1 MRCLCALIALIG
13 FVLSGARAQIPV
25 PGPDVGAM
33 PVPLLT
39 ADTGND
45 IVIPA
50 PSVIPAAAV
59 IPTPSLEP
67 VPVAV
72 PLNERR
78 IAGVIPDYQTVRE
91 SIPNVLPLTA
101 AQKWD
106 LGWREAADPFNIG
119 TAFMTAA
126 FSQADN
132 QTPKYG
138 EGWPA
143 YGRRVGAAIADNA
156 TQSIFSAGLVAWAL
170 HQDPRYF
177 RYGPQH
183 RIPSRVAYSVS
194 RLLICRQDSGKSAFN
209 ASGIF
214 GMLMGIAASNAY
226 YPAASR
232 TGNVMLG
239 RIGTSLTG
247 GVTGNLMSEFW
258 PDIQRLLPAMQ
269 RRFLGRKKDEI
280 Q

>member
-1 MRCLCALIALIG
+1 MFAVIG
-13 FVLSGARAQIPV
+13 FALTGAMAQVPA
-25 PGPDVGAM
+25 PGPE
-33 PVPLLT
+33 
-39 ADTGND
+39 ADNEAA
-45 IVIPA
+45 IPA
-50 PSVIPAAAV
+50 PGVEPAA
-59 IPTPSLEP
+59 
-67 VPVAV
+67 VAV
-72 PLNERR
+72 PLNYEQR

-91 SIPNVLPLTA
+91 AFTKVLPLTG
-101 AQKWD
+101 AQKWE
-106 LGWREAADPFNIG
+106 LGWRETVDPFNIA

-126 FSQADN
+126 LSQAAN

-143 YGRRVGAAIADNA
+143 YGMRVGAAIGDSAS
-156 TQSIFSAGLVAWAL
+156 QSVFSAGLVAWAL

-177 RYGPQH
+177 RYGPAH
-183 RIPSRVAYSVS
+183 RIASRVGYSIS
-194 RLLICRQDSGKSAFN
+194 RLLVCRQDSGKNAFN
-209 ASGIF
+209 ASNIF

-239 RIGTSLTG
+239 RIGTSMTG

-258 PDIQRLLPAMQ
+258 PDVQRLLPAVQ
-269 RRFLGRKKDEI
+269 RKLLGRKKDDV

>member
-1 MRCLCALIALIG
+1 
-13 FVLSGARAQIPV
+13 
-25 PGPDVGAM
+25 
-33 PVPLLT
+33 
-39 ADTGND
+39 
-45 IVIPA
+45 
-50 PSVIPAAAV
+50 
-59 IPTPSLEP
+59 
-67 VPVAV
+67 
-72 PLNERR
+72 
-78 IAGVIPDYQTVRE
+78 
-91 SIPNVLPLTA
+91 
-101 AQKWD
+101 
-106 LGWREAADPFNIG
+106 LGWRETVDPFNIG

-138 EGWPA
+138 HGWPP
-143 YGRRVGAAIADNA
+143 YGMRVGAAIGDNA

-177 RYGPQH
+177 RYGPEH

-194 RLLICRQDSGKSAFN
+194 RLFVCRQDSGKSASN
-209 ASGIF
+209 ASNIF

-226 YPAASR
+226 YPAANR

-239 RIGTSLTG
+239 RIGTSMTG

>member
-1 MRCLCALIALIG
+1 MIG
-13 FVLSGARAQIPV
+13 FALASAMAQSPEL
-25 PGPDVGAM
+25 A
-33 PVPLLT
+33 LE
-39 ADTGND
+39 ADND
-45 IVIPA
+45 PVIPA
-50 PSVIPAAAV
+50 PSAEPA
-59 IPTPSLEP
+59 L
-67 VPVAV
+67 VAV
-72 PLNERR
+72 PINYEQR

-91 SIPNVLPLTA
+91 TVPNAAPLTV
-101 AQKWD
+101 AQKLD
-106 LGWREAADPFNIG
+106 LGWRETVDPFNIG

-126 FSQADN
+126 FSQAGN

-143 YGRRVGAAIADNA
+143 YGKRFGAAIGDNA
-156 TQSIFSAGLVAWAL
+156 TQSVFSAGLVASAL

-177 RYGPQH
+177 RYGPEH
-183 RIPSRVAYSVS
+183 GIASRIGYSIS

-209 ASGIF
+209 ASNIF
-214 GMLMGIAASNAY
+214 GMLLGIVASNAY

-239 RIGTSLTG
+239 RIGTSMTG

-258 PDIQRLLPAMQ
+258 PDVQRLMPAMQ
-269 RRFLGRKKDEI
+269 RKLLGRKKDEI